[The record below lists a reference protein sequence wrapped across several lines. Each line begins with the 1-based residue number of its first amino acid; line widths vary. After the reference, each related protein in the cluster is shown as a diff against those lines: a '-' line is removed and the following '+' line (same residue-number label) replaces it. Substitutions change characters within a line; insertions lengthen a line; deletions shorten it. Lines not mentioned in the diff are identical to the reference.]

1 MLVVDRGPLEAEE
14 EELRLEAGGLLA
26 ELRDERA
33 AGGVGHVRGE
43 AHVRVVEG
51 ARRDRLDPLVLGD
64 RVREL
69 GRRQGRDLAVGA
81 VAERGRRGLGLCEV
95 ALDAWVVA

>member
-1 MLVVDRGPLEAEE
+1 M
-14 EELRLEAGGLLA
+14 
-26 ELRDERA
+26 
-33 AGGVGHVRGE
+33 
-43 AHVRVVEG
+43 RVVEG
-51 ARRDRLDPLVLGD
+51 ARRDGLDPLVLVD

-81 VAERGRRGLGLCEV
+81 IAEGGRRGLGLGEV